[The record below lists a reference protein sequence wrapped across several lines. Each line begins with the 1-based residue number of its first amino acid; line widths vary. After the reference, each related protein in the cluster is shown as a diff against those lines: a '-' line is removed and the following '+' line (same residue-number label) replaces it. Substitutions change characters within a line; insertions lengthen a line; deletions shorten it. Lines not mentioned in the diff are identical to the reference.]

1 MRAYLFPG
9 QSSQSI
15 GMGQVLYNTYSQ
27 AQALFEDANQILGF
41 KLTTIMFNGTEEA
54 LQRTQITQPA
64 VFVCSTILAII
75 SPTFKPAMVAGH
87 SLGEFSALVAAGV
100 LSFEDGL
107 RLVSARASFMEEACR
122 KNPGVMAAIV
132 GLTDQVVEQV
142 CLQLSDVVPANYN
155 APGQLVISGTLK
167 AVEKACQLLQ
177 QVGAKKVVYLKVG
190 GGFHSPLMEPA
201 SEALQTMIEQISFLK
216 PTCPIYQNVSAL
228 PVTDPIIIKRNLIAQ
243 LTAPLFWKQTIGKM
257 VEDGATSFVECGP
270 GNVLQGLVRRIATG
284 VDVTS
289 LA

>member
-1 MRAYLFPG
+1 MHAYLFPG
-9 QSSQSI
+9 QGSQSI
-15 GMGQVLYNTYSQ
+15 GMGKVLYDTYSQ
-27 AQALFEDANQILGF
+27 AQSLFEDANQILGF
-41 KLTTIMFNGTEEA
+41 KLTAVMFNGTEEA

-64 VFVCSTILAII
+64 VFVCSTILAIV
-75 SPTFKPAMVAGH
+75 SPGFKPAMVAGH

-122 KNPGVMAAIV
+122 KSPGVMAAIL

-142 CLQLSDVVPANYN
+142 CLQLPDVVPANYN

-177 QVGAKKVVYLKVG
+177 QAGAKKVVYLKVG

-201 SEALQTMIEQISFLK
+201 REALQAMIEQISFLR
-216 PTCPIYQNVSAL
+216 PICPIYQNVSAL
-228 PVTDPIIIKRNLIAQ
+228 PVIDPIVIKRNLIAQ
-243 LTAPLFWKQTIGKM
+243 LTAPLFWKQAIGKM

-270 GNVLQGLVRRIATG
+270 GNVLQGLVRKIATG